1 MRVYITEVAPRDGL
15 QNVKENVPTDKKVAF
30 VNALSETGVDEIEVT
45 AFVHPKWVPQ
55 MADAEEV
62 LRRIK
67 RKEGVKY
74 SAIVPNERGLERAL
88 SVGVDK
94 VAVLTAATDTF
105 NLKNIN
111 TDPYEGKVPP
121 QRVRDVVLRLLDVG
135 VDEVSLGDTIG
146 RASPKDVAEVLDLL
160 LKDVPKDKIVLHFH
174 ATYGMGVANVLCAY
188 REHGIYR
195 YDSSAGGLGGCPYAP
210 GASGNVATE
219 DVVFALKSVGADVR
233 VDDVEEGTAFVV
245 IRGNTFDNLQDVPEA
260 IKRGAR
266 LIITPEKLPHD
277 VPQMV
282 VGDTRKAALE
292 LADRVRRHN
301 RYERKDDHVLP
312 DKGGV
317 EGTGISAS
325 ADRDGRMGRPPRRKG
340 GQTDHTGGL
349 LHSPYTGEGRPKG
362 CKVRCHGGLLHRP
375 RAGTGGRAEV

>member
-15 QNVKENVPTDKKVAF
+15 QNVKENVPTDKKVAL
-30 VNALSETGVDEIEVT
+30 VNALSESGVDEIEVT

-111 TDPYEGKVPP
+111 TDVEGSFQRLIPVVKRAKDEGLEVRGYVSVAFWCPYEGKVPP

-146 RASPKDVAEVLDLL
+146 RASPKDVAEVLDLV

-188 REHGIYR
+188 REYGIYR
-195 YDSSAGGLGGCPYAP
+195 YDASAGGLGGCPYAP

-233 VDDVEEGTAFVV
+233 VD
-245 IRGNTFDNLQDVPEA
+245 
-260 IKRGAR
+260 
-266 LIITPEKLPHD
+266 
-277 VPQMV
+277 
-282 VGDTRKAALE
+282 
-292 LADRVRRHN
+292 
-301 RYERKDDHVLP
+301 ERKV
-312 DKGGV
+312 V
-317 EGTGISAS
+317 EAVRGLGLKLESAIS
-325 ADRDGRMGRPPRRKG
+325 R
-340 GQTDHTGGL
+340 
-349 LHSPYTGEGRPKG
+349 
-362 CKVRCHGGLLHRP
+362 VI
-375 RAGTGGRAEV
+375 

>member
-111 TDPYEGKVPP
+111 TDVEGSFQRLIPVVKRAKDEGLEVRGYVSVAFWCPYEGKVPP

-233 VDDVEEGTAFVV
+233 VD
-245 IRGNTFDNLQDVPEA
+245 
-260 IKRGAR
+260 
-266 LIITPEKLPHD
+266 
-277 VPQMV
+277 
-282 VGDTRKAALE
+282 
-292 LADRVRRHN
+292 
-301 RYERKDDHVLP
+301 ERKV
-312 DKGGV
+312 V
-317 EGTGISAS
+317 ETVRGLGLRLESAIS
-325 ADRDGRMGRPPRRKG
+325 R
-340 GQTDHTGGL
+340 
-349 LHSPYTGEGRPKG
+349 
-362 CKVRCHGGLLHRP
+362 VI
-375 RAGTGGRAEV
+375 

>member
-30 VNALSETGVDEIEVT
+30 VNALAETGVDEIEVT

-62 LRRIK
+62 LRRIE

-111 TDPYEGKVPP
+111 TDVEGSFQRLIPVVKRAKDGGLEVRGYVSVAFWCPYEGKVPP

-146 RASPKDVAEVLDLL
+146 RASPKDVAEVLDVL

-188 REHGIYR
+188 REYGIYR

-233 VDDVEEGTAFVV
+233 VD
-245 IRGNTFDNLQDVPEA
+245 
-260 IKRGAR
+260 
-266 LIITPEKLPHD
+266 
-277 VPQMV
+277 
-282 VGDTRKAALE
+282 
-292 LADRVRRHN
+292 
-301 RYERKDDHVLP
+301 ERKV
-312 DKGGV
+312 V
-317 EGTGISAS
+317 EAVRGLGLKLESAIS
-325 ADRDGRMGRPPRRKG
+325 R
-340 GQTDHTGGL
+340 
-349 LHSPYTGEGRPKG
+349 
-362 CKVRCHGGLLHRP
+362 VI
-375 RAGTGGRAEV
+375 